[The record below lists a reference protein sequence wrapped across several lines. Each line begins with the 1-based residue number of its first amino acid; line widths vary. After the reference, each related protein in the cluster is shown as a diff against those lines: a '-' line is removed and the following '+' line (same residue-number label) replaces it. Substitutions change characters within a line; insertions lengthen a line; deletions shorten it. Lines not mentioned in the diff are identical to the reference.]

1 LKIRTKVLAIILVL
15 IIVTFSGLLIF
26 SYLELLPSFDNIDK
40 KETENNLTQLINA
53 VSNSRKNLEQAAIA
67 YGAWDATYSFAENPS
82 QQYIDF
88 NYVDNLFETQ
98 NLNLIAI
105 VDNQGNILYCQSFNL
120 TNSQKVTNTPEI
132 TSILQSQNSLFPK
145 NPNNETTESGLVN
158 INNQPMIVASAPIL
172 TSTYQGPSRGR
183 VIFGQYFDG
192 YISSQL
198 KATISFNF
206 SIKPITTLR
215 PNNSELYQSL
225 QASQGT
231 RFIDE
236 INQDNISS
244 HVLYNDIH
252 NESTFVLTVT
262 NNRVAYQQGQFE
274 QTVFLGGSFILTL
287 ALVIGL
293 AISLEISIVRPMK
306 ALASTVKSIPLSSK
320 HFGSKIKAGS
330 DELNLVAIA
339 VRDTLDKKFEAMSDV
354 SLMVAHDLRNPLAGI
369 KNAAYLIN
377 KRNPQLDD
385 ESKLMLKNINECVEY
400 SNNIVSDLLDFSREI
415 KLDKTKTT
423 PKKLV
428 DSSLLLNHLKG
439 NVEILNETD
448 DTFEMFVDVGRI
460 NRVFSNLV
468 KNAFDAM
475 PDGGT
480 LKISNRAAKNYTVI
494 EFIDSGSGMS
504 KQTLEKLW
512 TPFFTTKLKGLG
524 IGLPICKKI
533 VEAHGGKIE
542 VSSVLNEGTTF
553 SVYLP
558 IS

>member
-1 LKIRTKVLAIILVL
+1 
-15 IIVTFSGLLIF
+15 
-26 SYLELLPSFDNIDK
+26 
-40 KETENNLTQLINA
+40 
-53 VSNSRKNLEQAAIA
+53 
-67 YGAWDATYSFAENPS
+67 
-82 QQYIDF
+82 
-88 NYVDNLFETQ
+88 
-98 NLNLIAI
+98 
-105 VDNQGNILYCQSFNL
+105 
-120 TNSQKVTNTPEI
+120 
-132 TSILQSQNSLFPK
+132 
-145 NPNNETTESGLVN
+145 
-158 INNQPMIVASAPIL
+158 
-172 TSTYQGPSRGR
+172 
-183 VIFGQYFDG
+183 
-192 YISSQL
+192 
-198 KATISFNF
+198 
-206 SIKPITTLR
+206 
-215 PNNSELYQSL
+215 
-225 QASQGT
+225 
-231 RFIDE
+231 
-236 INQDNISS
+236 
-244 HVLYNDIH
+244 
-252 NESTFVLTVT
+252 
-262 NNRVAYQQGQFE
+262 
-274 QTVFLGGSFILTL
+274 
-287 ALVIGL
+287 
-293 AISLEISIVRPMK
+293 MK

-369 KNAAYLIN
+369 KNAAYSIN

-385 ESKLMLKNINECVEY
+385 ESKLMLRNINECVEY

-415 KLDKTKTT
+415 KLDKAKTT

-428 DSSLLLNHLKG
+428 DSSLLLIHLKS
-439 NVEILNETD
+439 NVEIRNKTD
-448 DTFEMFVDVGRI
+448 DTFELFVDLGRI

-468 KNAFDAM
+468 KNAIDAM

-480 LKISNRAAKNYTVI
+480 LTISNRAAKNYAVI

-512 TPFFTTKLKGLG
+512 TPFFTTKPKGLG